1 MVSKI
6 EDSHIHVQYVF
17 LRILQTKILSKRS
30 KRKHHFL
37 LSSIF
42 SNISFLFLKYAFKK
56 KTNLHKKILRIYLSV
71 KKPENE
77 RSKGIF
83 GVHIPTYEKTI
94 IHKVKWSGCYLCI
107 QETVP
112 YFWGISIEGQDR
124 RRRIE
129 TEAKAKVVASLC
141 GSEFIQ
147 FLATLTI
154 LVSFPIFYYFFFST
168 FRPAFNNYIMVHNYT
183 Q

>member
-42 SNISFLFLKYAFKK
+42 SNISFLFLKYAIKK
-56 KTNLHKKILRIYLSV
+56 NKQIYIKNFYEYTCLL
-71 KKPENE
+71 KKPKTKD
-77 RSKGIF
+77 RKGSLVNI
-83 GVHIPTYEKTI
+83 HIPTYEKTI

-112 YFWGISIEGQDR
+112 YFWGITIEGQDR

-141 GSEFIQ
+141 GPEFIK

-154 LVSFPIFYYFFFST
+154 LVSFPIFYYFFSL
-168 FRPAFNNYIMVHNYT
+168 NI
-183 Q
+183 